1 MAAGWHKL
9 ILTVVNFQIKKFN
22 LKIITKRTRNM
33 KNNKLIVNKK
43 YNSLFPPFLFSQ
55 SIFRLPLV
63 CLFCFQSVS
72 ASAFSVWAVNSG
84 DDPSQNS
91 AGNILQLDSGS
102 HTIDLYFDTGGD
114 VSWGWDVSLLAS
126 ESGLITNVSG
136 GDINGG
142 FGLPLLDGYR
152 QLGGDASQDLNGGP
166 FLMFSFDALL
176 GNEIISIVNS
186 SFTSGSSFQ
195 SESIT
200 SATIVSTSVP
210 LSSASWLLLS
220 ALGTLVLS
228 KRSRNLK

>member
-1 MAAGWHKL
+1 
-9 ILTVVNFQIKKFN
+9 
-22 LKIITKRTRNM
+22 M

-43 YNSLFPPFLFSQ
+43 YNSVFDSSLLSQ
-55 SIFRLPLV
+55 SFFRLSV
-63 CLFCFQSVS
+63 VGLFCFQSVT
-72 ASAFSVWAVNSG
+72 ASAFSVWAVNGG

-91 AGNILQLDSGS
+91 AGNILQLNSGS

-114 VSWGWDVSLLAS
+114 VSWGWDVSLLVS

-142 FGLPLLDGYR
+142 FGSPLFDGYR
-152 QLGGDASQDLNGGP
+152 QLGGDATQDVNGGP

-186 SFTSGSSFQ
+186 SYTSGSSYQ
-195 SESIT
+195 SEPIT
-200 SATIVSTSVP
+200 SATLVSTSVP
-210 LSSASWLLLS
+210 LTSASWLLLS
-220 ALGTLVLS
+220 ALGTLILS